1 MQIGYIGLGSMG
13 GALARRIVANHP
25 LVVLDLNPA
34 AVTDMVKLGATAASS
49 AADLARRCDA
59 IVLCLPRSSD
69 VRRAIF
75 GPGGLAEGLSA
86 GKLVIDQTSG
96 IPGETKEMAEELAK
110 LGVAMVDAPV
120 AGGIRGA
127 ENGTIAMMLSGPAG
141 AYERAAEVLRLIG
154 PNVLN
159 SGARV
164 GDGQAM
170 KLINNAMNANL
181 RLATYEI
188 VAVGRKMGLTMETLI
203 GILNKGSGRNF
214 ITQAQ
219 LADILNN
226 TPSTIFSLALMLKDV
241 TEALNLAMKVGMPMP
256 IASVARGLLQI
267 GCNTIGPNAM
277 LSDVIGLVERMADGK
292 LGRTDA
298 DEQPKA
304 GVAPSKTGELKVGYV
319 GLGVMGG
326 ALTRRLMLSRKMH
339 VFDAKPGVAES
350 FAADGAIAV
359 PDLPTMARDCDVII
373 VCVPTSH
380 DVRQAVF
387 GKGGLAEGL
396 SPGKI
401 IVDQTTGEPSIT
413 REIAADLEKLG
424 VALVDAPVSGGP
436 RGAVAGTIAI
446 MCGGPQAEFET
457 VRPILA
463 EISPN
468 YVYCG
473 KTGNGHVAKLINNA
487 VASCNRLVTYEGAS
501 LGVKYGLTLANMAVV
516 LNKGSGSSDGSARI
530 LPVLSAGGKS
540 ADFRIALMVKDLR
553 LAAQMGFACGGPM
566 MIGAAVRSLFEAGVG
581 RLGGDANLD
590 DMAGLFESFGG
601 FSFAGA

>member
-1 MQIGYIGLGSMG
+1 MG

-34 AVTDMVKLGATAASS
+34 AVAELVKLGASAASC

-69 VRRAIF
+69 VRKVIF
-75 GPGGLAEGLSA
+75 GPNGLAEGLSP

-96 IPGETKEMAEELAK
+96 IPGETKGFAEELAK
-110 LGVAMVDAPV
+110 LGVALVDAPV

-127 ENGTIAMMLSGPAG
+127 ETGTIAIMLSGPEG
-141 AYERAAEVLRLIG
+141 AYERAAEVLGLIG
-154 PNVLN
+154 PNVLR
-159 SGARV
+159 SGNRV

-170 KLINNAMNANL
+170 KLVNNAMNANL
-181 RLATYEI
+181 RFATYEI
-188 VAVGRKMGLTMETLI
+188 VAVGRKMGLSMETLI
-203 GILNKGSGRNF
+203 GVLNKGSGRNF
-214 ITQAQ
+214 ITQSQ

-226 TPSTIFSLALMLKDV
+226 TASTVFSLSLMLKDV
-241 TEALNLAMKVGMPMP
+241 TEALNLGMKVGMPLP
-256 IASVARGLLQI
+256 ISSVSRGLLQI
-267 GCNTIGPNAM
+267 GCNTLGPNAM
-277 LSDVIGLVERMADGK
+277 LSDVVGLVEKMAASK
-292 LGRTDA
+292 LGRTEA
-298 DEQPKA
+298 DEAQKPA
-304 GVAPSKTGELKVGYV
+304 VAPSKTGDLKVGYV
-319 GLGVMGG
+319 GQGKMGG
-326 ALTRRLMLSRKMH
+326 ALTRRLMLSRQMH
-339 VFDAKPGVAES
+339 VYDALPGAAQS
-350 FAADGAIAV
+350 FAADGAVAAD
-359 PDLPTMARDCDVII
+359 DLPSLARDCDVIM
-373 VCVPTSH
+373 VCVPTSA
-380 DVRQAVF
+380 DVRQVVF

-401 IVDQTTGEPSIT
+401 IVDQTTGDPSIT
-413 REIAADLEKLG
+413 REIAADLKKLG

-468 YVYCG
+468 HVYCG

-566 MIGAAVRSLFEAGVG
+566 MIGTAVRSLFEAGVG
-581 RLGGDANLD
+581 QLGGDANLD
-590 DMAGLFESFGG
+590 DMARLFESFGG